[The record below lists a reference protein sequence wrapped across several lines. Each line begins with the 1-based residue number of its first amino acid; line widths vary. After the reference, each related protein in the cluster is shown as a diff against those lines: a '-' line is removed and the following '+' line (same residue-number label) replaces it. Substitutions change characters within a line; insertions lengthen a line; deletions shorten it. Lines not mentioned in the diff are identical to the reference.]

1 MDPALEERRAIV
13 VKVERKM
20 VFLILVLSTRE
31 NIHDTRA
38 VDAAAKALQS
48 EERYVAPP
56 RGRSLS

>member
-1 MDPALEERRAIV
+1 M

-48 EERYVAPP
+48 EERYVATP